1 MRYHAAHI
9 AVAAQEFSAE
19 QTIALSSKEV
29 QDVPSQADCAKC
41 KIGALTI
48 YAPTFEHSPATVC
61 ALRTQVAQFRA
72 HQTIQRAGEVPA
84 RAYTVFKGWACRA
97 VHFHDGRRQIL
108 SFLVP
113 GDTICIESIWVDNYR
128 VPFTVRSLTDVTL
141 CAFQPKDL
149 LAIVDSNETQ
159 QRAFSRHIQRVIHH
173 AERRL
178 VDIGRRRAIA
188 RIARLVLD
196 IHSTLR
202 ERGLAEA
209 DELDFPLRQED
220 IADAL
225 GVTTA
230 HVNRTLLSLRRRG
243 LLDIRQGKARLLNLA
258 ELKAIGAN
266 E

>member
-1 MRYHAAHI
+1 M
-9 AVAAQEFSAE
+9 AVNSPFKCFANVR
-19 QTIALSSKEV
+19 TIIRPNPGPPRS
-29 QDVPSQADCAKC
+29 
-41 KIGALTI
+41 
-48 YAPTFEHSPATVC
+48 
-61 ALRTQVAQFRA
+61 RTPDA
-72 HQTIQRAGEVPA
+72 
-84 RAYTVFKGWACRA
+84 
-97 VHFHDGRRQIL
+97 
-108 SFLVP
+108 
-113 GDTICIESIWVDNYR
+113 DTICIENIWVDNYR

-159 QRAFSRHIQRVIHH
+159 QRTFSRHIQRVIHH